1 VYGITVARDAPRLIP
16 ARNRLSSYA
25 VWDLAVFVLNVI
37 AFVLIGLQLRPI
49 LGPLSPEQR
58 VQYFEIAAIVL
69 GIVIAARFVWVFSY
83 GAVARVK
90 LRWFGAGNWP
100 GTAKPTVRGSLV
112 VSWCGMR
119 GIVTL
124 AAAYALP
131 SDFPH
136 RNLILLTSFCV
147 VVGTL
152 VLQGLT
158 LRPLILLLK
167 LRDDD
172 PVNREVQMACERVV
186 RAGLQVLDGDQSQ
199 EAQVI
204 RRELETQLE
213 EQSEMREGGEEVDH
227 FGSLR
232 ARIVKAQRDAL
243 LDMRSK
249 DEIGDDAFHQ
259 IEAQLDVAEVNAL
272 GAEYP

>member
-1 VYGITVARDAPRLIP
+1 
-16 ARNRLSSYA
+16 
-25 VWDLAVFVLNVI
+25 
-37 AFVLIGLQLRPI
+37 
-49 LGPLSPEQR
+49 
-58 VQYFEIAAIVL
+58 
-69 GIVIAARFVWVFSY
+69 
-83 GAVARVK
+83 
-90 LRWFGAGNWP
+90 
-100 GTAKPTVRGSLV
+100 

-131 SDFPH
+131 RDFPH
-136 RNLILLTSFCV
+136 RDLILLTAFCV

-172 PVNREVQMACERVV
+172 PVNREVRMACERVV
-186 RAGLQVLDGDQSQ
+186 RAGLQLLDGDQSR
-199 EAQVI
+199 EAKVI
-204 RRELETQLE
+204 RSELEAQLE
-213 EQSEMREGGEEVDH
+213 EQNDSNQDSHELDQYS
-227 FGSLR
+227 SLR
-232 ARIVKAQRDAL
+232 ARIVVAQREAL
-243 LDMRSK
+243 LEMRSK

>member
-1 VYGITVARDAPRLIP
+1 
-16 ARNRLSSYA
+16 
-25 VWDLAVFVLNVI
+25 
-37 AFVLIGLQLRPI
+37 
-49 LGPLSPEQR
+49 
-58 VQYFEIAAIVL
+58 
-69 GIVIAARFVWVFSY
+69 
-83 GAVARVK
+83 
-90 LRWFGAGNWP
+90 
-100 GTAKPTVRGSLV
+100 
-112 VSWCGMR
+112 MR

-131 SDFPH
+131 RDFPH
-136 RNLILLTSFCV
+136 RDLILLTAFCV

-172 PVNREVQMACERVV
+172 PVNREVRMACERVV
-186 RAGLQVLDGDQSQ
+186 RAGLQLLDGDQSR
-199 EAQVI
+199 EAKVI
-204 RRELETQLE
+204 RSELEAQLE
-213 EQSEMREGGEEVDH
+213 EQNDSNQDSHELDQYS
-227 FGSLR
+227 SLR
-232 ARIVKAQRDAL
+232 ARIVVAQREAL
-243 LDMRSK
+243 LEMRSK

>member
-1 VYGITVARDAPRLIP
+1 
-16 ARNRLSSYA
+16 
-25 VWDLAVFVLNVI
+25 
-37 AFVLIGLQLRPI
+37 
-49 LGPLSPEQR
+49 
-58 VQYFEIAAIVL
+58 
-69 GIVIAARFVWVFSY
+69 
-83 GAVARVK
+83 
-90 LRWFGAGNWP
+90 
-100 GTAKPTVRGSLV
+100 
-112 VSWCGMR
+112 MR

-136 RNLILLTSFCV
+136 RDLILLTAFCV

-158 LRPLILLLK
+158 LRPLILLLD
-167 LRDDD
+167 LHDDD
-172 PVNREVQMACERVV
+172 PVNREVRMACERVV

-204 RRELETQLE
+204 RRELESQLTE
-213 EQSEMREGGEEVDH
+213 LDDESKDLNEMDQY
-227 FGSLR
+227 SSMR
-232 ARIVKAQRDAL
+232 ARIVAAQRQAL
-243 LDMRSK
+243 LEMRSK

-259 IEAQLDVAEVNAL
+259 VEAQLDVAEVNAL